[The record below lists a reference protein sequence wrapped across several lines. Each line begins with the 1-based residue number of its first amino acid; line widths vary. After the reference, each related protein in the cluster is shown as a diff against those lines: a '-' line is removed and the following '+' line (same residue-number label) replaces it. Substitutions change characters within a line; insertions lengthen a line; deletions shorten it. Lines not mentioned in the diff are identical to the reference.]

1 MADTAQNPDTK
12 LADYLC
18 FSVYTANLA
27 YSRVYRPVLEALGV
41 TYPQYVTLISL
52 YEQDRQTVKA
62 LAANLFLEP
71 STMTPMLKRLEA
83 AGYVSRTRSTEDERS
98 VIIALTEAGRRL
110 REKGLAYAPI
120 TRRATGLSPQEIS
133 VLQKAI
139 IALRDNLAKAAEESN
154 EALSQSGI

>member
-1 MADTAQNPDTK
+1 MAETARDPDTR
-12 LADYLC
+12 LADHLC

-83 AGYVSRTRSTEDERS
+83 AGYVLRTRSTEDERS
-98 VIIALTEAGRRL
+98 VIITLTEAGRRL

-120 TRRATGLSPQEIS
+120 TRGATGLSPAEIS
-133 VLQKAI
+133 VLQKAV
-139 IALRDNLAKAAEESN
+139 IALRDNLAQAAEESDD
-154 EALSQSGI
+154 A

>member
-1 MADTAQNPDTK
+1 MADATGDPDAK

-18 FSVYTANLA
+18 FSIYTANLA

-83 AGYVSRTRSTEDERS
+83 AGYVSRIRSTQDERS
-98 VIIALTEAGRRL
+98 VIISLTEAGRRL
-110 REKGLAYAPI
+110 REKGFDYAPL
-120 TRRATGLSPQEIS
+120 TRGATGLSPDEIS

-139 IALRDNLAKAAEESN
+139 IALRGNLAEAAEADAEM
-154 EALSQSGI
+154 